1 MCGVIGYYLIKL
13 IDFGFVWRMG
23 RDEVEKSGI
32 FGMLA
37 VMTGVEDVGSHAMT
51 YKLQIMSWSIWLYIQ
66 IVDIY

>member
-1 MCGVIGYYLIKL
+1 
-13 IDFGFVWRMG
+13 MG

-51 YKLQIMSWSIWLYIQ
+51 YKLQIMS
-66 IVDIY
+66 